1 MGVTDVDRALERVTA
16 ALPDAEERPG
26 QHQMAKAVAGGI
38 VAGRHVIVQAGT
50 GTGKSLAYL
59 VPAILSGRRVVVST
73 ATKALQDQ
81 LAGKDLPF
89 LTEHLGQPFEFAVL
103 KGRSN
108 YLCRQRARE
117 VSDGDDQLTIDD
129 LADDVGTLGKEIVRL
144 VEWGRTSETGDRA
157 DLPFE
162 PRPKAWSAV
171 SVSAMECPGAIKC
184 PSGDEC
190 FAEAARVRAE
200 GAEVVVVNTHLYGAH
215 LASGGHVLPEH
226 DVVVFDEAHELEDIA
241 ASSLGIE
248 IGSGRMRALARGAR
262 RLISEQAVADDVEGA
277 GDLFDAALERA
288 GDRRLP
294 HGLTDELGMALELVS
309 QRVANVTSALRKAE
323 TEDAAKARWLQAAG
337 HLYGDIAFLQAA
349 GEDDVIWVDGP
360 SHNRVLKMAPVD
372 VSEKL
377 ATALWSGVSSVL
389 TSATIPPRLGIR
401 LGLPPAEVDEL
412 DVGSPFDFKTNA
424 LLYCAR
430 HLPDPRQPA
439 YEAAMHDELEAL
451 IKAAGGRTLA
461 LFTSWRAMRAAHEAL
476 EERLPFTLLTQS
488 DLPKPLLVAA
498 FTDDE
503 TSCLFATMGF
513 WQGVDVPGPSLSMV
527 VIDKIPFPRPD
538 EPLVQA
544 RRDKAGAAAFRLVDL
559 PRAATLLAQGAGRL
573 IRTATDRGVVA
584 VLDPRL
590 SRANYAFELVRA
602 LPPMTRTR
610 DRADVEAF
618 FATTPTP

>member
-1 MGVTDVDRALERVTA
+1 
-16 ALPDAEERPG
+16 
-26 QHQMAKAVAGGI
+26 
-38 VAGRHVIVQAGT
+38 
-50 GTGKSLAYL
+50 
-59 VPAILSGRRVVVST
+59 
-73 ATKALQDQ
+73 
-81 LAGKDLPF
+81 
-89 LTEHLGQPFEFAVL
+89 
-103 KGRSN
+103 
-108 YLCRQRARE
+108 
-117 VSDGDDQLTIDD
+117 
-129 LADDVGTLGKEIVRL
+129 
-144 VEWGRTSETGDRA
+144 
-157 DLPFE
+157 
-162 PRPKAWSAV
+162 
-171 SVSAMECPGAIKC
+171 
-184 PSGDEC
+184 
-190 FAEAARVRAE
+190 
-200 GAEVVVVNTHLYGAH
+200 
-215 LASGGHVLPEH
+215 
-226 DVVVFDEAHELEDIA
+226 
-241 ASSLGIE
+241 
-248 IGSGRMRALARGAR
+248 MRALARGAR

-451 IKAAGGRTLA
+451 ITAAGGRTLA

-590 SRANYAFELVRA
+590 AEASYRPAILGA
-602 LPPMTRTR
+602 LPPMRRTR
-610 DRADVEAF
+610 DRADVTAF
-618 FATTPTP
+618 FA

>member
-1 MGVTDVDRALERVTA
+1 MDTIRAIEEVTS
-16 ALPDAEERPG
+16 ALPEAEDRPG
-26 QHQMAKAVAGGI
+26 QRAMAQAVAAAIEGK
-38 VAGRHVIVQAGT
+38 RHVIVQAGT

-59 VPAILSGRRVVVST
+59 VPLILSGRKAVVST

-89 LTEHLGQPFEFAVL
+89 LTEHLDHPFDFAVL

-117 VSDGDDQLTIDD
+117 VTDGDDQLTIDD
-129 LADDVGTLGKEIVRL
+129 LADDVGALGTEIVKL

-162 PRPKAWSAV
+162 PKPRAWAAV

-184 PSGDEC
+184 PAGDEC
-190 FAEAARVRAE
+190 FAELARQRAE
-200 GAEVVVVNTHLYGAH
+200 AAEVIVVNTHLYGAH

-241 ASSLGIE
+241 ASSLGLE
-248 IGSGRMRALARGAR
+248 LGSGRLKALARGAR
-262 RLISEQAVADDVEGA
+262 RLISERAIADDVEGA
-277 GDLFDAALERA
+277 GDLFDAALLRA

-294 HGLTDELGMALELVS
+294 HGLTDELGMALELIA
-309 QRVANVTSALRKAE
+309 QRVANVTSALRKTE
-323 TEDAAKARWLQAAG
+323 TDDPAKARWLQAAG
-337 HLYGDIAFLQAA
+337 HLSGDITVLQTAS
-349 GEDDVIWVDGP
+349 EDAVIWVDGP
-360 SHNRVLKMAPVD
+360 EHNRVLKLAPVD
-372 VSEKL
+372 VSEQLSTKL
-377 ATALWSGVSSVL
+377 WGGVTSVL
-389 TSATIPPRLGIR
+389 TSATIPPRLGTR
-401 LGLPPAEVDEL
+401 LGLPPDEVDEL
-412 DVGSPFDFKTNA
+412 DVGSPFDFANNA

-439 YEAAMHDELEAL
+439 YEPAMHDELEAL

-461 LFTSWRAMRAAHEAL
+461 LFTSWRAMRGAHEAL
-476 EERLPFTLLTQS
+476 EDRLPYTLLTQS

-513 WQGVDVPGPSLSMV
+513 WQGVDVPGPALSMV

-538 EPLVQA
+538 EPLIQA
-544 RRDKAGAAAFRLVDL
+544 RRDKAGPAAFRLIDL
-559 PRAATLLAQGAGRL
+559 PRAATPLWQL
-573 IRTATDRGVVA
+573 
-584 VLDPRL
+584 
-590 SRANYAFELVRA
+590 EH
-602 LPPMTRTR
+602 
-610 DRADVEAF
+610 
-618 FATTPTP
+618 TPSTWV